1 MIDFYIFEH
10 YNINI
15 KKRGVKMGFQENL
28 RYYREKANLTP
39 TEMAKYLNVAYNT
52 YVGYE
57 VRGREPKY
65 AALCKIAD
73 LLNVST
79 DELLGREN
87 NILGMNEDKKLLKY
101 VKDNLQP
108 PKNYPNCIQE
118 LELTFKGFKDDMLI
132 FNGGLFYPLEDF
144 QIPKKEFLQNIN
156 LIDYDVNDL
165 RKLEFQIY
173 LYNVLYQIT
182 IKNFELRKN
191 ELKKT
196 LEKTTNL
203 ELQDELQTINKY
215 LVMLKSV
222 NNKMTLKRV
231 LSFWASDNE

>member
-1 MIDFYIFEH
+1 
-10 YNINI
+10 
-15 KKRGVKMGFQENL
+15 
-28 RYYREKANLTP
+28 
-39 TEMAKYLNVAYNT
+39 
-52 YVGYE
+52 
-57 VRGREPKY
+57 
-65 AALCKIAD
+65 
-73 LLNVST
+73 
-79 DELLGREN
+79 
-87 NILGMNEDKKLLKY
+87 MNEDKKLLKY

>member
-1 MIDFYIFEH
+1 
-10 YNINI
+10 
-15 KKRGVKMGFQENL
+15 MGFQENL
-28 RYYREKANLTP
+28 KYYREKAGYKT
-39 TEMAKYLNVAYNT
+39 AKELADVLKLPYNT
-52 YVGYE
+52 YAGYE
-57 VRGREPKY
+57 SKGREPKY
-65 AALCKIAD
+65 NTLCKIAD